1 MNTFLSLLMSSFYFF
16 NPSIH
21 QYLCIGNDGA
31 YLSST
36 PQAIELTE
44 TNDNTGRYDDNN
56 TATWVLKPLDASQDT
71 YIIGYRVADANATF
85 FLYTDQSTKT
95 LNTTYAEPGI
105 ELKEGHWLIADH
117 DFENQQIALD
127 ENQNFIYPSLNRPYT
142 DVSLTRTLYAN
153 EWNSFCVPFSI
164 SEEKIKEVWGEG
176 TKVAKFS
183 NFDGT
188 KLNFSYARS
197 IKANEPCIL
206 YPATVHTDD
215 NIYIFNNVEKESWE
229 NATPTIQI
237 GDMQFIASYQ
247 PTTAPSRSY
256 VLTGNNKMI
265 HLSRNTSM
273 KGYRAYFV
281 CNGASASKQLI
292 WGLDNT
298 PTDIEMLP
306 SNNRKPSASANIY
319 HIDGRL
325 ALQKATSTKGLAP
338 GIYILKGKKV
348 KR

>member
-1 MNTFLSLLMSSFYFF
+1 MTSK
-16 NPSIH
+16 
-21 QYLCIGNDGA
+21 
-31 YLSST
+31 T
-36 PQAIELTE
+36 RKKELNE
-44 TNDNTGRYDDNN
+44 
-56 TATWVLKPLDASQDT
+56 K
-71 YIIGYRVADANATF
+71 
-85 FLYTDQSTKT
+85 
-95 LNTTYAEPGI
+95 
-105 ELKEGHWLIADH
+105 
-117 DFENQQIALD
+117 
-127 ENQNFIYPSLNRPYT
+127 QNFIYPSLNSPYT

-176 TKVAKFS
+176 TKVAEFS

-215 NIYIFNNVEKESWE
+215 NIYIFNNVEMESWE

-247 PTTAPSRSY
+247 PTTAPSGSY
-256 VLTGNNKMI
+256 VLTDNNKMF
-265 HLSRNTSM
+265 HLNRDTSM

-281 CNGASASKQLI
+281 CDGASASKQLI
-292 WGLDNT
+292 WGLDNP

-306 SNNRKPSASANIY
+306 SNNRKRSASANIY

-325 ALQKATSTKGLAP
+325 ARQKASSTKGLTP
-338 GIYILKGKKV
+338 GIYIMNGMKIVVEK
-348 KR
+348 